1 MYSHTNTPLPDLSD
15 KIEAKLGYTATD
27 ADKAELEKM
36 MPRVISVPRGGG
48 GGAAGGEKT

>member
-36 MPRVISVPRGGG
+36 MPRVTSVPRGGG